1 MKNLLC
7 TLVAGWLIGS
17 ALPTLAAST
26 IDLTVK
32 GLIVPS
38 ACAPSLSAN
47 GVVDVGRFSVKDLN
61 QDTWT
66 RLTPVTLQL
75 NINCEAPTLFAM
87 TATDNRTDSAVS
99 NAEFGIGKTLAGERI
114 GGYYMELNKAIADDN
129 NVQPIA
135 SMDNGTTWFP
145 QMEDYAWASNLLVS
159 IQDPAGP
166 LVPVAAQNTQLEL
179 EVNAYI
185 LGTRNLTITQDTPID
200 GSATIEVR
208 YL

>member
-1 MKNLLC
+1 MKKLLC
-7 TLVAGWLIGS
+7 TLAAGWLIGS
-17 ALPTLAAST
+17 ALPALAAST
-26 IDLTVK
+26 TDLTVK

-47 GVVDVGRFSVKDLN
+47 GVVDVGRFSVHDLN

-99 NAEFGIGKTLAGERI
+99 NAEFGIGNTLAGERI
-114 GGYYMELNKAIADDN
+114 GGYYMELNKAIADEN

-135 SMDNGTTWFP
+135 SWDGTTWFP
-145 QMEDYAWASNLLVS
+145 QMNDYAWASNLLVS

-166 LVPVAAQNTQLEL
+166 LVPVAAQNTQIEL
-179 EVNAYI
+179 EVNPYI
-185 LGTRNLTITQDTPID
+185 RARRYLTITQDTPID

>member
-1 MKNLLC
+1 MKKQLC
-7 TLVAGWLIGS
+7 TGVAAWLIGS
-17 ALPTLAAST
+17 ALPALAAST
-26 IDLTVK
+26 TDLTVK

-47 GVVDVGRFSVKDLN
+47 GVVDVGRFSVHDLN

-87 TATDNRTDSAVS
+87 KATDNRTDSAVS

-114 GGYYMELNKAIADDN
+114 GGYHMELNKAIADDN

-135 SMDNGTTWFP
+135 SWDGITWFP

-166 LVPVAAQNTQLEL
+166 LVPVAAQNTQIEL
-179 EVNAYI
+179 EINPYI
-185 LGTRNLTITQDTPID
+185 RAARNLTITQDTPID